1 MILVIIYMLGPKV
14 KTQELTIAYPDIPMD
29 AQGLEQYLQNREDT
43 VKGLKPGN
51 EAYILWADSI
61 TKKKTP
67 YSIVYIHGFGASP
80 MEGSSS
86 KSSLGRPI
94 KARAIASICCSPP
107 ESVPASCD

>member
-1 MILVIIYMLGPKV
+1 MKLLKKIFLGLFATAMILVIIYMLGPKV
-14 KTQELTIAYPDIPMD
+14 NTQELTIAYPKIPMD

-51 EAYILWADSI
+51 EAYILWADSV

-80 MEGSSS
+80 MKEIQSIDSWRLILERI
-86 KSSLGRPI
+86 SL
-94 KARAIASICCSPP
+94 
-107 ESVPASCD
+107 